1 MLVVDIVDV
10 NNYQIY
16 YANLLPVDLKQILE
30 NGKESKAKRPTKT
43 ITIKPIVELSP
54 SSLKNICLNFIYN
67 SKSQMGIPIKDIEE
81 LKNVNSVEFKV
92 VADKGQVF
100 DYILNNDVYTYAILD
115 DELHSKVALP
125 KGDFV
130 MIQNEIKKTIKI
142 KDKVYYNSYF
152 WSRTKEC
159 EFITIGK
166 AIRINLKTKIISVK
180 FKGTISDRI
189 KDMQFYIDLMLNK
202 SMLINDAEL
211 KLPISRE
218 IEETTEQIEIWK
230 KRLENLKS
238 LDSKLKEFNINFEKD
253 IDELKE
259 QDRKNLFMF
268 MNIFCKNKISEA
280 IKVKSTGLNCI
291 KIDKYNIAVWCE
303 QENGQ
308 LKFYN
313 FFRDL
318 KDIVKIVIV
327 EDGEEPNIENITSPY
342 LLLGV
347 RDIMEYSNFNAK
359 VVEKSFEV
367 IKNFEK
373 QSNYINKF
381 ILNLLQAYDKTDSR
395 NDLLEL
401 AKNLCN
407 KLSSYQDDI
416 TNKLNKLQIIKRR
429 RELSQSEKNE
439 LMEIRQN
446 LMQNELIN
454 QNQCGIAILL
464 ENKFDFKYFY
474 NKMSKEEQKEFDNF
488 PISNLNKN
496 R

>member
-1 MLVVDIVDV
+1 
-10 NNYQIY
+10 
-16 YANLLPVDLKQILE
+16 
-30 NGKESKAKRPTKT
+30 
-43 ITIKPIVELSP
+43 
-54 SSLKNICLNFIYN
+54 
-67 SKSQMGIPIKDIEE
+67 
-81 LKNVNSVEFKV
+81 
-92 VADKGQVF
+92 
-100 DYILNNDVYTYAILD
+100 
-115 DELHSKVALP
+115 
-125 KGDFV
+125 
-130 MIQNEIKKTIKI
+130 
-142 KDKVYYNSYF
+142 
-152 WSRTKEC
+152 
-159 EFITIGK
+159 
-166 AIRINLKTKIISVK
+166 
-180 FKGTISDRI
+180 
-189 KDMQFYIDLMLNK
+189 
-202 SMLINDAEL
+202 
-211 KLPISRE
+211 
-218 IEETTEQIEIWK
+218 
-230 KRLENLKS
+230 
-238 LDSKLKEFNINFEKD
+238 
-253 IDELKE
+253 
-259 QDRKNLFMF
+259 
-268 MNIFCKNKISEA
+268 MNIFCKNKISKS
-280 IKVKSTGLNCI
+280 IKIKRTGLYFI
-291 KIDKYNIAVWCE
+291 KIDKYKIAVWCE

-347 RDIMEYSNFNAK
+347 RDIMEYSNFDAK

-407 KLSSYQDDI
+407 KLSLYQDDI

-429 RELSQSEKNE
+429 RELSQSEKNK

-446 LMQNELIN
+446 LIQNELIN

-464 ENKFDFKYFY
+464 ENEFDFKYFY